1 MPSSQLAAAHIEGQR
16 RLRVRAARAAQLAWE
31 SLDSYNE
38 DDLGPWLNLI
48 LPLVLGSQ
56 RSSALLTN
64 QFLASAV
71 DRRPLPVPIAEVTGA
86 AVRNG
91 TDPTTVYTRPFVSVW
106 SELKQGKAWEEAV
119 KAGMDRA
126 TSAVQT
132 DTQLSMRAT
141 LQVVGSKDD
150 RILGYQRVPDGDA
163 CTFCQLIAGRR
174 YLKKDLLP
182 VHPRCGCGVDVITL
196 ANRKDFAGV
205 IENDLDLP
213 PEVAIRQHG
222 ELGPVVVDARHR
234 FTGPS
239 AIAA

>member
-1 MPSSQLAAAHIEGQR
+1 M
-16 RLRVRAARAAQLAWE
+16 AARVAWE

-38 DDLGPWLNLI
+38 DDVGPWLAMI

-64 QFLASAV
+64 QFLARAV
-71 DRRPLPVPIAEVTGA
+71 GRQPLPIPLSEVTGP

-91 TDPTTVYTRPFVSVW
+91 IEPSTVYTRPFVSVW
-106 SELKQGKAWEEAV
+106 SDL
-119 KAGMDRA
+119 KAGKQWEDAATAGLDRA
-126 TSAVQT
+126 TSAIQT

-141 LQVVGSKDD
+141 LRVVGGKDD
-150 RILGYQRVPDGDA
+150 RILGYQRVPDADA
-163 CTFCQLIAGRR
+163 CPFCRLIAGRR
-174 YLKKDLLP
+174 YLKQDLLP
-182 VHPRCGCGVDVITL
+182 VHPRCGCGVDVITQS
-196 ANRKDFAGV
+196 NRDEFVGV
-205 IENDLDLP
+205 LENDLDLP